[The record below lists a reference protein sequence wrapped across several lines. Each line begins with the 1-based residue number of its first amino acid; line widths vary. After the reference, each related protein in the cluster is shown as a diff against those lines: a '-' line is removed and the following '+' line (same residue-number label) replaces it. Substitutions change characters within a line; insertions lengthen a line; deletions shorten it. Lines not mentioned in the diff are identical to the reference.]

1 MFLVGDNSPIGSAP
15 RKMNSSVGG
24 PVRPYPFQILNPN
37 SVRIVCNVMIPVV
50 IGNETKNFVE
60 FSSLPGQYL
69 TLASTIDCNRLAGY
83 GPITGEEQHG
93 RGNFLGFHHSIQQA
107 I

>member
-1 MFLVGDNSPIGSAP
+1 MLPLCCGRMQHCDDTISGSH
-15 RKMNSSVGG
+15 
-24 PVRPYPFQILNPN
+24 N
-37 SVRIVCNVMIPVV
+37 SVRIVFNIMIPVV

-69 TLASTIDCNRLAGY
+69 TLASTIDRNRLAGY